1 MRRIGMG
8 SMLMQHQLH
17 MERINML
24 QLQAQASFY
33 NQTTMQQEYYHQNVA
48 LAQEIP
54 SMPQYYHQDLVQ
66 GVDTPSI
73 PQYYH
78 QDLVQGVDTPSIPQ
92 FYHQDLVQGVDT
104 PSVSIKR
111 RSTITPPSPPFNTSL
126 GNSGLAN
133 RKRELARRTKLE
145 SSQLRPLSRAPKPVS
160 CFEDAPLHSRSTI
173 RNNSSNTSKYD
184 GLVEEDD
191 LNGK

>member
-1 MRRIGMG
+1 MG

-54 SMPQYYHQDLVQ
+54 SMPQY
-66 GVDTPSI
+66 
-73 PQYYH
+73 
-78 QDLVQGVDTPSIPQ
+78 
-92 FYHQDLVQGVDT
+92 YHQDLVQGVDT